1 MLRAWLYRFARDRM
15 ANVAV
20 IFALVMVPTIFLL
33 GMALDYTHG
42 QHMKVELDA
51 ATDAA
56 GVAAVTSVMMQQSPQ
71 AAQAAAQKVFN
82 ATANTLVNNNNLAG
96 QPTLTVAVNC
106 SNPNATTGYC
116 TYPACPGTNA
126 VYADPVN
133 SNNQVVRNVQ
143 VCYTAASNN
152 AFPGVLR
159 QASWPFSGESGTRNQ
174 GAPNINF

>member
-71 AAQAAAQKVFN
+71 AAQPPRRRFS
-82 ATANTLVNNNNLAG
+82 TPPRTL
-96 QPTLTVAVNC
+96 
-106 SNPNATTGYC
+106 
-116 TYPACPGTNA
+116 
-126 VYADPVN
+126 
-133 SNNQVVRNVQ
+133 
-143 VCYTAASNN
+143 
-152 AFPGVLR
+152 
-159 QASWPFSGESGTRNQ
+159 W
-174 GAPNINF
+174 

>member
-1 MLRAWLYRFARDRM
+1 MELPQSGTTANRMKVMLRAWLYRFARDRM

-71 AAQAAAQKVFN
+71 AAQPPRRRFS
-82 ATANTLVNNNNLAG
+82 TPPRTL
-96 QPTLTVAVNC
+96 
-106 SNPNATTGYC
+106 
-116 TYPACPGTNA
+116 
-126 VYADPVN
+126 
-133 SNNQVVRNVQ
+133 
-143 VCYTAASNN
+143 
-152 AFPGVLR
+152 
-159 QASWPFSGESGTRNQ
+159 W
-174 GAPNINF
+174 

>member
-1 MLRAWLYRFARDRM
+1 MLMVRVWLYRFVRDRK

-20 IFALVMVPTIFLL
+20 IFALTIVPIIFLV
-33 GMALDYTHG
+33 GMALDYTHA
-42 QHMKVELDA
+42 QHMKVDLDA

-56 GVAAVTSVMMQQSPQ
+56 GVAAVTSVMMQQTPQ
-71 AAQAAAQKVFN
+71 AAQTAAQNVFN

-96 QPTLTVAVNC
+96 QPSLTVAVNC
-106 SNPNATTGYC
+106 ANPNATTGYC

-143 VCYTAASNN
+143 VCYSAASNN
-152 AFPGVLR
+152 AFPCVLH
-159 QASWPFSGESGTRNQ
+159 Q
-174 GAPNINF
+174 